1 MSPEEYFKD
10 WYKFINKS
18 ILQSTIKK
26 INEIYKVKLC
36 EPKYANIFKVF
47 NVTDYT
53 KVKQVWLGMEPY
65 NNPNYATGI
74 AFANPENTESLS
86 PSLNVLKE
94 SLINFEIPHNHII
107 FDPELRHLTE
117 QGILLLNSALTVE
130 RKNPN
135 SHTYL
140 WRDFTSSFLREFS
153 LYNPGII
160 YVLWGEVAKSYENCI
175 KNGIIFKEKHPAW
188 YARMNKKIPY
198 EFFSKINNTQE
209 YYYGDRIIW
218 FNELK

>member
-18 ILQSTIKK
+18 ILQNTIKK

-36 EPKYANIFKVF
+36 EPKYADIFKVF

-74 AFANPENTESLS
+74 AFANPENTKLLS

-117 QGILLLNSALTVE
+117 QGVLLLNSALTVE

-160 YVLWGEVAKSYENCI
+160 YVLWGEIAKSYENCI

-198 EFFSKINNTQE
+198 EFFSRINDTQE